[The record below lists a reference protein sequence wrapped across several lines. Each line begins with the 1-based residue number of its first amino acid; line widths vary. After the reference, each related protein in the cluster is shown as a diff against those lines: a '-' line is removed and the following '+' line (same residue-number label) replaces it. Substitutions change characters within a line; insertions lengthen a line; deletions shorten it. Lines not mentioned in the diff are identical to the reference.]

1 MGRRTYDV
9 FISYSSKDGKVAS
22 DLARRLK
29 KAGLKVW
36 LDAWTIRG
44 GDHFAEKI
52 EAGLDKSRSVA
63 VLVGPG
69 GYGPWQKREI
79 ARAVEDRDLRVIPVL
94 LPRARAGART
104 PLALAGFSRIDL
116 RGGLDDKNGIR
127 ALVSAIK
134 AKPSKA
140 AARVEPVEADTPKPA
155 ESGTGGAISVVG
167 NGNQVATNGG
177 IVAGNVT
184 GGIIVT
190 GGGNHLR
197 VSKDRG
203 W

>member
-1 MGRRTYDV
+1 MARRIYDV
-9 FISYSSKDGKVAS
+9 FVSYSSKGKKVAS

-52 EAGLDKSRSVA
+52 EAGLDRSRSVA

-79 ARAVEDRDLRVIPVL
+79 ARAVEDRHLRVIPVL
-94 LPRARAGART
+94 LPRARRGART
-104 PLALAGFSRIDL
+104 PLALAGLSRVDL
-116 RGGLDDKNGIR
+116 RGGLDDKNGMQP
-127 ALVSAIK
+127 LVSAIK
-134 AKPSKA
+134 AKPSKGGQ
-140 AARVEPVEADTPKPA
+140 VEADPPNPA
-155 ESGTGGAISVVG
+155 APEHGPAISAVG
-167 NGNQVATNGG
+167 NRNQVASNGG

-184 GGIIVT
+184 GSIIVT
-190 GGGNHLR
+190 GGGNSVR
-197 VSKDRG
+197 VGKDRG